1 MRHERLFLDTNVVL
15 YFLAE
20 RHPFYDSASRIASL
34 ADLGMVTLVASA
46 LSYATADYFL
56 SRAVGTES
64 SKDSLRK
71 FRAISEISGVDESI
85 IDKGLNSEFA
95 DFEDSL
101 QYFCAI
107 QARCSIIIT
116 RNGKDFKKS
125 IQPVLTS
132 DEYLRSLGEK

>member
-1 MRHERLFLDTNVVL
+1 MRKNRLFLDTNVML
-15 YFLAE
+15 DFLAE
-20 RHPFYDSASRIASL
+20 RYPFYESVVKIISL
-34 ADLGMVTLVASA
+34 ADLGKVTLVASA
-46 LSYATADYFL
+46 LSYAKTEYFL
-56 SRAVGTES
+56 SRAIGAES

-71 FRAISEISGVDESI
+71 FRAISEISGVDEYI

-125 IQPVLTS
+125 ILPVLTP
-132 DEYLRSLGEK
+132 DEYLQSLDK

>member
-1 MRHERLFLDTNVVL
+1 MRKNRLFLDTNVML
-15 YFLAE
+15 DLLAE
-20 RHPFYDSASRIASL
+20 RYPFYESVVKIISL
-34 ADLGMVTLVASA
+34 ADLGEVTLVASA
-46 LSYATADYFL
+46 LSYATTDYFL
-56 SRAVGTES
+56 SRTIGAES

-71 FRAISEISGVDESI
+71 FRALSEISGVDESI

-107 QARCSIIIT
+107 QASCNIIIT

-125 IQPVLTS
+125 ILPVLTP
-132 DEYLRSLGEK
+132 DEYLQSLGK

>member
-1 MRHERLFLDTNVVL
+1 MRKNRLFLDTNVL
-15 YFLAE
+15 LDFLAE
-20 RHPFYDSASRIASL
+20 RYPFYESVAKIVSL
-34 ADLGMVTLVASA
+34 ADLGKVTLVASA

-56 SRAVGTES
+56 SRAIGSES

-101 QYFCAI
+101 QYYCAL
-107 QARCSIIIT
+107 QSDCSIVIT
-116 RNGKDFKKS
+116 RNGKDFRKS
-125 IQPVLTS
+125 TLPVLTP
-132 DEYLRSLGEK
+132 DEYLQSLGY

>member
-1 MRHERLFLDTNVVL
+1 MRKNCLFLDTNVML
-15 YFLAE
+15 DFLAE
-20 RHPFYDSASRIASL
+20 RNPFYESVAKIISL
-34 ADLGMVTLVASA
+34 ADLGRVILVGSA
-46 LSYATADYFL
+46 LSYSTADYFL
-56 SRAVGTES
+56 SRAIGSES

-125 IQPVLTS
+125 VLPVLTPN
-132 DEYLRSLGEK
+132 EYLQSLGK

>member
-1 MRHERLFLDTNVVL
+1 MRKNRLFLDTNVML
-15 YFLAE
+15 DFLAE
-20 RHPFYDSASRIASL
+20 RYPFYESVVKIISL
-34 ADLGMVTLVASA
+34 ADLGKVAVVASA

-125 IQPVLTS
+125 ILPVLTP